1 MSRLFLAVAVLFAA
15 FSVRADE
22 QRIRQVIETKLNG
35 AKIEGVQPA
44 PVQGLFEVRFRSDQG
59 VQILYTDAR
68 AEKLIIGSIYETK
81 SDRNLTEERI
91 SKLSAIKFESL
102 PFEQAVKIQRGN
114 GKRVLAMFSDPYC
127 PACQQFEQALQQVD
141 DITIYVF
148 MFPVIRP
155 QMADHSKSIWC
166 SADRGKAWLDLAL
179 RKKAP
184 TAPATCD
191 NPVEK
196 SLALGRTL
204 GVRATPTLFFQD
216 GDRVQGGLS
225 VAALRVRL
233 DESGRE
239 GRQANK

>member
-1 MSRLFLAVAVLFAA
+1 MSRFFLAVVALIAA

-91 SKLSAIKFESL
+91 SKLSVIKFESL
-102 PFEQAVKIQRGN
+102 PFDQAVKIQRGN

-127 PACQQFEQALQQVD
+127 PACRQFEQALQQVD

-148 MFPVIRP
+148 LFPVIRP
-155 QMADHSKSIWC
+155 QLADHSKSVWC
-166 SADRGKAWLDLAL
+166 SADRSKAWLDLAL
-179 RKKAP
+179 RKKVP

-196 SLALGRTL
+196 TLELGRML
-204 GVRATPTLFFQD
+204 GVRATPTLFFQN
-216 GDRVQGGLS
+216 GERVQGGLS
-225 VAALRVRL
+225 AAALRVRL
-233 DESGRE
+233 EETGRE
-239 GRQANK
+239 VRQVKK